1 MIYWVYFTPTNQE
14 CFSMKNY
21 DFDWQINEFMV
32 YCRSTQL
39 RERTMY
45 SYEQTLRLFERW
57 LCDELKIYSVDKVTK
72 NMIRK
77 YINDLQE
84 RGKYTFFVNDLSKV
98 KDYNSGYPHTQTTA
112 GTRILV
118 TVS

>member
-1 MIYWVYFTPTNQE
+1 
-14 CFSMKNY
+14 MKCY

-57 LCDELKIYSVDKVTK
+57 LTIENTAIK
-72 NMIRK
+72 
-77 YINDLQE
+77 
-84 RGKYTFFVNDLSKV
+84 
-98 KDYNSGYPHTQTTA
+98 YPHGFSIENIKKISKTL
-112 GTRILV
+112 GGYCILDC
-118 TVS
+118 TGI

>member
-1 MIYWVYFTPTNQE
+1 ME
-14 CFSMKNY
+14 NY

-39 RERTMY
+39 RERTMN
-45 SYEQTLRLFERW
+45 SYEQTLRLFKRW
-57 LCDELKIYSVDKVTK
+57 LCDELKIYSVDKITE

-84 RGKYTFFVNDLSKV
+84 GGKYTFFVNNLF
-98 KDYNSGYPHTQTTA
+98 
-112 GTRILV
+112 
-118 TVS
+118 

>member
-1 MIYWVYFTPTNQE
+1 
-14 CFSMKNY
+14 MKNY

-57 LCDELKIYSVDKVTK
+57 LCDELKIYSVDKVTE

-84 RGKYTFFVNDLSKV
+84 RGKYTFFVNDLCRPTDARISSQKPSAESPW
-98 KDYNSGYPHTQTTA
+98 KDPLFRCFFRSCRRAIP
-112 GTRILV
+112 
-118 TVS
+118 

>member
-1 MIYWVYFTPTNQE
+1 
-14 CFSMKNY
+14 MKNY
-21 DFDWQINEFMV
+21 DFDWQINEFMI

-57 LCDELKIYSVDKVTK
+57 LCDELKIYSVDKVTE

-77 YINDLQE
+77 YIRNCPIDAL
-84 RGKYTFFVNDLSKV
+84 RRLL
-98 KDYNSGYPHTQTTA
+98 HTSPPISRMVFSA
-112 GTRILV
+112 GGPAALF
-118 TVS
+118 

>member
-1 MIYWVYFTPTNQE
+1 
-14 CFSMKNY
+14 MKNF
-21 DFDWQINEFMV
+21 DFDWQINEFMI

-57 LCDELKIYSVDKVTK
+57 CADELKIYSVDKVTE
-72 NMIRK
+72 NVIRK

-84 RGKYTFFVNDLSKV
+84 RGASDVFSYFCLLVCLRENMFKSFFM
-98 KDYNSGYPHTQTTA
+98 
-112 GTRILV
+112 
-118 TVS
+118 

>member
-1 MIYWVYFTPTNQE
+1 
-14 CFSMKNY
+14 MKNY

-57 LCDELKIYSVDKVTK
+57 LCDELKIYSVDKVTE

-84 RGKYTFFVNDLSKV
+84 RGKYTLTIWKTFEGSIALYIEFR
-98 KDYNSGYPHTQTTA
+98 YNNHTVYFHL
-112 GTRILV
+112 RDENL
-118 TVS
+118 

>member
-1 MIYWVYFTPTNQE
+1 
-14 CFSMKNY
+14 
-21 DFDWQINEFMV
+21 MV

-57 LCDELKIYSVDKVTK
+57 LCDELKIYSVDKVTE

-98 KDYNSGYPHTQTTA
+98 KNYPERRRDF
-112 GTRILV
+112 RITKSFV
-118 TVS
+118 TFSSSQDGRYCPLTF